1 MASPLRVLVHGGG
14 IGGLTLATALARRG
28 HTVEVA
34 ELRDELEA
42 LGVGIIQP
50 SNALHVMR
58 EIGVLDDCLK
68 AGFEW
73 EILTIADPA
82 GATLAEIPQPR
93 MGDAP
98 SNNGIPRPA
107 LARLLNDAAVAA
119 GAVIRFGTTIT
130 ELADDGSGV
139 DVTLSDGSTG
149 RWDLVVGFDGIGSPL
164 RTRLYGDRYTPE
176 YTGFANWRVTVP
188 RQSRVRGVVMG
199 TAGKEAK
206 ALLTPITEELMY
218 LGAVFAE
225 QEDFRPDPERAHEQ
239 LTERLAM
246 FSGPVA
252 EALAT
257 VTDPAAVVY
266 SRISQVTVD
275 EPWHVGRVV
284 LAGDAA
290 HASTPHIAQGAA
302 MAVEDALVL
311 AESLDAEADVAEALE
326 AWEARRRPRA
336 MWVQAMS
343 RAVLKQETGIETT
356 PEEDELLNSTARQA
370 TSHLSSRRP
379 TTTGDPRNPRSQPQS
394 G

>member
-1 MASPLRVLVHGGG
+1 MASPLRVLIHGGG
-14 IGGLTLATALARRG
+14 IGGLALATALARRG

-34 ELRDELEA
+34 ELRDALDA

-58 EIGVLDDCLK
+58 EIGVLDACLD

-73 EILTIADPA
+73 EVLTIADPTGKA
-82 GATLAEIPQPR
+82 LARIPQPR
-93 MGDAP
+93 AGDVPA
-98 SNNGIPRPA
+98 SNGIPRPA
-107 LARLLNDAAVAA
+107 LAAVLGDAAVTA
-119 GAVIRFGTTIT
+119 GARIRFATTISA
-130 ELADDGSGV
+130 LDDDGTGV
-139 DVTLSDGSTG
+139 TVTLSDGSTG

-164 RTRLYGDRYTPE
+164 RTRLYGDRYAPE

-188 RQSRVRGVVMG
+188 RQPDVRGVVMA
-199 TAGKEAK
+199 TAGQEAK
-206 ALLTPITEELMY
+206 ALLTPITDELMY

-225 QEDFRPDPERAHEQ
+225 EPGFRPDPERAHEQ
-239 LTERLAM
+239 LAARLPM

-252 EALAT
+252 EALAA
-257 VTDPAAVVY
+257 VTDPSAVVY
-266 SRISQVTVD
+266 SRISQVTVE

-290 HASTPHIAQGAA
+290 HASTPHLAQGAA

-311 AESLDAEADVAEALE
+311 AESLDAADSVPAALE

-343 RAVLKQETGIETT
+343 RAILKQEMGAPTT
-356 PEEDELLNSTARQA
+356 PEEDALLEIGIPGAA
-370 TSHLSSRRP
+370 HVLAKP
-379 TTTGDPRNPRSQPQS
+379 C
-394 G
+394 

>member
-1 MASPLRVLVHGGG
+1 MATPLRVLVHGGG
-14 IGGLTLATALARRG
+14 IGGLSLAVALARRG

-34 ELRDELEA
+34 ELREQLDA

-58 EIGVLDDCLK
+58 ELGVLEQCLA

-73 EILTIADPA
+73 EVLTICDPA
-82 GATLAEIPQPR
+82 GNPLAKIPQPR
-93 MGDAP
+93 MDGAP
-98 SNNGIPRPA
+98 ANNGIPRPA
-107 LARLLNDAAVAA
+107 LAEVLGRAAAEA
-119 GAVIRFGTTIT
+119 GATVRFGTTIA
-130 ELADDGSGV
+130 ELADDGAGV

-164 RTRLYGDRYTPE
+164 RTRLYGDRYRPE

-188 RQSRVRGVVMG
+188 RQDEVQGVVMSTG
-199 TAGKEAK
+199 NQAAK
-206 ALLTPITEELMY
+206 ALLTPITPELMY

-225 QEDFRPDPERAHEQ
+225 AEDFRPDPERAHEQ
-239 LTERLAM
+239 LAERLAG
-246 FSGPVA
+246 FAGPVA
-252 EALAT
+252 EALSH

-266 SRISQVTVD
+266 SRISQVTVE

-290 HASTPHIAQGAA
+290 HASTPHLAQGAA

-311 AESLDAEADVAEALE
+311 AQELDAAADVPAALA

-336 MWVQAMS
+336 MFVQSLS
-343 RAVLKQETGIETT
+343 RAVLKQETGTATT
-356 PEEDELLNSTARQA
+356 PEEDELLKVGIPGAAHVLAKTY
-370 TSHLSSRRP
+370 
-379 TTTGDPRNPRSQPQS
+379 
-394 G
+394 

>member
-1 MASPLRVLVHGGG
+1 MATPLRVLIHGGG

-28 HTVEVA
+28 HTVEIA
-34 ELRDELEA
+34 ELRDEVDA

-58 EIGVLDDCLK
+58 EIGVLDDCLA

-82 GATLAEIPQPR
+82 GNTLAEIPQPR

-107 LARLLNDAAVAA
+107 LARVLNSAAVAA
-119 GAVIRFGTTIT
+119 GAKIRFGTTIT
-130 ELADDGSGV
+130 ELTDDGSGV
-139 DVTLSDGSTG
+139 DVTLSDGSSG
-149 RWDLVVGFDGIGSPL
+149 RWDLVAGFDGIGSPL

-188 RQSRVRGVVMG
+188 RQPQVRGVVMG
-199 TAGKEAK
+199 TAGKDAK

-225 QEDFRPDPERAHEQ
+225 SEDFRPDPERAHEQ

-257 VTDPAAVVY
+257 VTDPASVVY
-266 SRISQVTVD
+266 SRISQVTVE
-275 EPWHVGRVV
+275 EPWHIGRVV

-311 AESLDAEADVAEALE
+311 AESLDDGSDVAAALE

-343 RAVLKQETGIETT
+343 RAVLKQETGNETT
-356 PEEDELLNSTARQA
+356 PEEDELLKVGIPGAA
-370 TSHLSSRRP
+370 HVLVKP
-379 TTTGDPRNPRSQPQS
+379 Y
-394 G
+394 

>member
-1 MASPLRVLVHGGG
+1 MATPLRVLIHGGG

-34 ELRDELEA
+34 ELRDEVDA

-58 EIGVLDDCLK
+58 EIGVLDDCLE

-73 EILTIADPA
+73 EVLTIADPA
-82 GATLAEIPQPR
+82 GNTLAEIPQPR

-107 LARLLNDAAVAA
+107 LARVLNSAAVGA
-119 GAVIRFGTTIT
+119 GAKIRFGTTIT
-130 ELADDGSGV
+130 ELTDDGQGV
-139 DVTLSDGSTG
+139 DVTLSDGSSG
-149 RWDLVVGFDGIGSPL
+149 RWDLVAGFDGIGSPL

-188 RQSRVRGVVMG
+188 RQPRVRGVVMG
-199 TAGKEAK
+199 TAGKDAK

-225 QEDFRPDPERAHEQ
+225 AEDFRPDPERAHEQ
-239 LTERLAM
+239 LTERLSM

-257 VTDPAAVVY
+257 VTDPASVVY
-266 SRISQVTVD
+266 SRISQVTVE

-311 AESLDAEADVAEALE
+311 AESLDAGTEVAAALDV
-326 AWEARRRPRA
+326 WEARRRPRA

-343 RAVLKQETGIETT
+343 RAVLKQETGNETT
-356 PEEDELLNSTARQA
+356 PEEDELLKVGIPGAA
-370 TSHLSSRRP
+370 HVLVKP
-379 TTTGDPRNPRSQPQS
+379 Y
-394 G
+394 

>member
-1 MASPLRVLVHGGG
+1 MATPLRVLVHGGG

-28 HTVEVA
+28 HTVEVV
-34 ELRDELEA
+34 ELRDELDA

-73 EILTIADPA
+73 EVLTIADPA
-82 GATLAEIPQPR
+82 GNTLAEIPQPR
-93 MGDAP
+93 MDDAP

-107 LARLLNDAAVAA
+107 LAQVLGNAAQAA
-119 GAVIRFGTTIT
+119 GATIRFGATIA
-130 ELADDGSGV
+130 ELTDDGQGV
-139 DVTLSDGSTG
+139 DVTLSDGSAG

-164 RTRLYGDRYTPE
+164 RTRLYGERYAPQ

-188 RQSRVRGVVMG
+188 RQERVRGVVMS
-199 TAGKEAK
+199 TAGQAAK
-206 ALLTPITEELMY
+206 ALLTPITEKLMY
-218 LGAVFAE
+218 LGTVFPE
-225 QEDFRPDPERAHEQ
+225 SEDFRPDPDKAHEQ
-239 LTERLAM
+239 LKERLPM

-252 EALAT
+252 EALAA
-257 VTDPAAVVY
+257 VTGPEDVVY
-266 SRISQVTVD
+266 SRISQVTVE

-311 AESLDAEADVAEALE
+311 AQSLDAAPDVAAALD
-326 AWEARRRPRA
+326 AWEERRRPRA

-343 RAVLKQETGIETT
+343 RAVLKQETGGETT
-356 PEEDELLNSTARQA
+356 AEEDELLKVGIPGAA
-370 TSHLSSRRP
+370 HVLVKP
-379 TTTGDPRNPRSQPQS
+379 Y
-394 G
+394 

>member
-1 MASPLRVLVHGGG
+1 MATPLRVLIHGGG

-34 ELRDELEA
+34 ELRDELDA

-58 EIGVLDDCLK
+58 EIGALDDCLE

-73 EILTIADPA
+73 EVLTIADPA
-82 GATLAEIPQPR
+82 GNTLAEIPQPR

-107 LARLLNDAAVAA
+107 LARVLNSAAVGA
-119 GAVIRFGTTIT
+119 GAKIRFGTTIT
-130 ELADDGSGV
+130 ELTDDGTGV

-188 RQSRVRGVVMG
+188 RQPQVRGVVMG

-225 QEDFRPDPERAHEQ
+225 SADFRPDPERAHEQ

-257 VTDPAAVVY
+257 VTDPASVVY
-266 SRISQVTVD
+266 SRISQVTVE

-311 AESLDAEADVAEALE
+311 AESLDAEDGVAAALD

-343 RAVLKQETGIETT
+343 RAVLKQETGNETT
-356 PEEDELLNSTARQA
+356 SEEDELLKVGIPGAA
-370 TSHLSSRRP
+370 HVLV
-379 TTTGDPRNPRSQPQS
+379 QPY
-394 G
+394 

>member
-1 MASPLRVLVHGGG
+1 MATPLRVLIHGGG

-28 HTVEVA
+28 HTVEIA
-34 ELRDELEA
+34 ELRDEVDA

-58 EIGVLDDCLK
+58 EIGVLDDCLA

-73 EILTIADPA
+73 EVLTIADPA
-82 GATLAEIPQPR
+82 GNTLAEIPQPR

-107 LARLLNDAAVAA
+107 LARVLNSAAVAA
-119 GAVIRFGTTIT
+119 GAKIRFGTTIT
-130 ELADDGSGV
+130 ELTDDGSGV
-139 DVTLSDGSTG
+139 DVTLSDGSSG
-149 RWDLVVGFDGIGSPL
+149 RWDLVAGFDGIGSPL

-188 RQSRVRGVVMG
+188 RQPQVRGVVMG
-199 TAGKEAK
+199 TAGKDAK

-225 QEDFRPDPERAHEQ
+225 SEDFRPDPERAHEQ

-257 VTDPAAVVY
+257 VTDPASVVY
-266 SRISQVTVD
+266 SRISQVTVE
-275 EPWHVGRVV
+275 EPWHVGRIV

-311 AESLDAEADVAEALE
+311 AESLDAESDVAAALG

-343 RAVLKQETGIETT
+343 RAVLKQETGNETT
-356 PEEDELLNSTARQA
+356 PEEDELLKVGIPGAA
-370 TSHLSSRRP
+370 HVLVKP
-379 TTTGDPRNPRSQPQS
+379 Y
-394 G
+394 

>member
-1 MASPLRVLVHGGG
+1 MATPLRVLVHGGG
-14 IGGLTLATALARRG
+14 IGGLSLAVALARRG

-34 ELRDELEA
+34 EIREQLDA

-58 EIGVLDDCLK
+58 ELGILDDCLK

-73 EILTIADPA
+73 EVLTICDPA
-82 GATLAEIPQPR
+82 GNTLAKIPQPR
-93 MGDAP
+93 MDEAP
-98 SNNGIPRPA
+98 ANNGIPRPA
-107 LARLLNDAAVAA
+107 LAEVLGRAAAEA
-119 GAVIRFGTTIT
+119 GATVRFGTTVV
-130 ELADDGSGV
+130 ELADDGEGV

-164 RTRLYGDRYTPE
+164 RTRLYGDAYRPE

-188 RQSRVRGVVMG
+188 RQPEVQGVVMSTG
-199 TAGKEAK
+199 NRSAK

-225 QEDFRPDPERAHEQ
+225 AEEFRPDPERAHEQ
-239 LTERLAM
+239 LAERLAG
-246 FSGPVA
+246 FGGPVA
-252 EALAT
+252 EALAQ

-275 EPWHVGRVV
+275 RPWHVGRVV

-290 HASTPHIAQGAA
+290 HASTPHLAQGAA

-311 AESLDAEADVAEALE
+311 AQELDAADTVPAALQ

-336 MWVQAMS
+336 MFVQSLS
-343 RAVLKQETGIETT
+343 RAILKQETGTPTT
-356 PEEDELLNSTARQA
+356 PEEDELLKVGIPGAA
-370 TSHLSSRRP
+370 HVLVKP
-379 TTTGDPRNPRSQPQS
+379 Y
-394 G
+394 

>member
-1 MASPLRVLVHGGG
+1 MATPLRVLIHGGG

-34 ELRDELEA
+34 ELRDELDA

-58 EIGVLDDCLK
+58 EIGVLDDCLE

-82 GATLAEIPQPR
+82 GNTLAEIPQPR

-107 LARLLNDAAVAA
+107 LARVLNSAAVAA
-119 GAVIRFGTTIT
+119 GAKIRFGTTIT
-130 ELADDGSGV
+130 ELHDDGSGV
-139 DVTLSDGSTG
+139 DVTLSDGSSG
-149 RWDLVVGFDGIGSPL
+149 RWDLVAGFDGIGSPL

-188 RQSRVRGVVMG
+188 RQPQVRGVVMG
-199 TAGKEAK
+199 TAGKDAK

-225 QEDFRPDPERAHEQ
+225 SEDFRPDPERAHEQ

-257 VTDPAAVVY
+257 VTDPASVVY
-266 SRISQVTVD
+266 SRISQVTVE

-311 AESLDAEADVAEALE
+311 AESLDAGSGVAEALE

-343 RAVLKQETGIETT
+343 RAVLKQETGNETT
-356 PEEDELLNSTARQA
+356 PEEDELLKVGIPGAA
-370 TSHLSSRRP
+370 HVLVKP
-379 TTTGDPRNPRSQPQS
+379 Y
-394 G
+394 

>member
-1 MASPLRVLVHGGG
+1 MATPLRVLVHGGG
-14 IGGLTLATALARRG
+14 IGGLGLAVALARRG

-34 ELRDELEA
+34 ELREQLDA

-58 EIGVLDDCLK
+58 ELGVLEDCLK

-73 EILTIADPA
+73 EVLTICDPS
-82 GATLAEIPQPR
+82 GATLAKIPQPR
-93 MGDAP
+93 MDDAP
-98 SNNGIPRPA
+98 ANNGIPRPA
-107 LARLLNDAAVAA
+107 LAEVLGRAAAEA
-119 GAVIRFGTTIT
+119 GATVRFGTTIT
-130 ELADDGSGV
+130 GLADDGEGV

-164 RTRLYGDRYTPE
+164 RTRLYGDRYRPE

-188 RQSRVRGVVMG
+188 RQSEVRGVVMSTG
-199 TAGKEAK
+199 NLAAK
-206 ALLTPITEELMY
+206 ALLTPITDDLMY

-225 QEDFRPDPERAHEQ
+225 AEDFRPDPERAHEQ
-239 LTERLAM
+239 LAERLAG
-246 FSGPVA
+246 FGGPVA
-252 EALAT
+252 EALAR

-290 HASTPHIAQGAA
+290 HASTPHLAQGAA

-311 AESLDAEADVAEALE
+311 AQELDAADSVPAALRV
-326 AWEARRRPRA
+326 WEERRRPRA
-336 MWVQAMS
+336 MFVQALS
-343 RAVLKQETGIETT
+343 RAVLKQETGTPTT
-356 PEEDELLNSTARQA
+356 PEEDELLEVGIPGAA
-370 TSHLSSRRP
+370 HVLVKP
-379 TTTGDPRNPRSQPQS
+379 Y
-394 G
+394 

>member
-1 MASPLRVLVHGGG
+1 
-14 IGGLTLATALARRG
+14 
-28 HTVEVA
+28 
-34 ELRDELEA
+34 
-42 LGVGIIQP
+42 
-50 SNALHVMR
+50 
-58 EIGVLDDCLK
+58 
-68 AGFEW
+68 
-73 EILTIADPA
+73 
-82 GATLAEIPQPR
+82 

-107 LARLLNDAAVAA
+107 LARVLNSAAVGA
-119 GAVIRFGTTIT
+119 GAKIRFGTTIT
-130 ELADDGSGV
+130 ELTDDGAGV
-139 DVTLSDGSTG
+139 DVTLSDGSVG

-188 RQSRVRGVVMG
+188 RQPHVRGVVMG

-225 QEDFRPDPERAHEQ
+225 SADFRPDPERAHEQ

-257 VTDPAAVVY
+257 VTDPASVVY
-266 SRISQVTVD
+266 SRISQVTVE

-311 AESLDAEADVAEALE
+311 AESLDAEDGVAAALD

-343 RAVLKQETGIETT
+343 RAVLKQETGNETT
-356 PEEDELLNSTARQA
+356 PEEDELLKVGIPGAA
-370 TSHLSSRRP
+370 HVLV
-379 TTTGDPRNPRSQPQS
+379 QPY
-394 G
+394 